1 MRPLAEMYRDQI
13 IRSVV
18 TDRPAMCY
26 PANKPEALAD
36 VCALLADGYEAKR
49 LLRAKGWGQVGM
61 SILEI
66 AQLLPCAPQRPARKK
81 KGKR

>member
-1 MRPLAEMYRDQI
+1 MTPLATMYRDKI

-18 TDRPAMCY
+18 ADRPAMCY
-26 PANKPEALAD
+26 PVHQPLALED
-36 VCALLADGYEAKR
+36 ICNLLADGAEAKR

-61 SILEI
+61 TILEI

>member
-1 MRPLAEMYRDQI
+1 MKLIAEQYRDQI

-18 TDRPAMCY
+18 PDRPALCY
-26 PANKPEALAD
+26 PVNKPEALAD
-36 VCALLADGYEAKR
+36 VCKLLADGYEAKR

-61 SILEI
+61 TVLEI
-66 AQLLPCAPQRPARKK
+66 AQLVPCAPQRPARKK

>member
-1 MRPLAEMYRDQI
+1 MKPLAEQYRDRL
-13 IRSVV
+13 IRIVV
-18 TDRPAMCY
+18 PDRPAMAY
-26 PANKPEALAD
+26 PVNDPQALAD
-36 VCALLADGYEAKR
+36 VCNVLADGAEAKR
-49 LLRAKGWGQVGM
+49 LLRARGWGAVGM

>member
-1 MRPLAEMYRDQI
+1 MKPLEEQYRDHI

-18 TDRPAMCY
+18 ADRPAMCY
-26 PANKPEALAD
+26 PVHKPLALED
-36 VCALLADGYEAKR
+36 LCSLLADGAEAKR

-61 SILEI
+61 TILEI

-81 KGKR
+81 KRR

>member
-1 MRPLAEMYRDQI
+1 MTPLAIVYQDKI

-18 TDRPAMCY
+18 ADRPAMCY
-26 PANKPEALAD
+26 QVHQPLALED
-36 VCALLADGYEAKR
+36 ICNLLADSAEAKR

-61 SILEI
+61 TVLEI

>member
-1 MRPLAEMYRDQI
+1 MKPIAEQYRDQI

-18 TDRPAMCY
+18 PDRPAMCY
-26 PANKPEALAD
+26 PVNKPEALAD
-36 VCALLADGYEAKR
+36 VCTLLADGYEARR
-49 LLRAKGWGQVGM
+49 LLRAKGWGGVGM

>member
-1 MRPLAEMYRDQI
+1 VKPIAEQYRDQI

-18 TDRPAMCY
+18 PDRPALCY
-26 PANKPEALAD
+26 PVNKPEALAD
-36 VCALLADGYEAKR
+36 VCKLLADGYEAKR

-61 SILEI
+61 TVLEI

-81 KGKR
+81 KRR

>member
-1 MRPLAEMYRDQI
+1 MSPLAIVYQDKI

-18 TDRPAMCY
+18 ADRPAMCY
-26 PANKPEALAD
+26 PVHQPLALED
-36 VCALLADGYEAKR
+36 ICNLLADGAEAKR
-49 LLRAKGWGQVGM
+49 LLRAKGWGQPGM
-61 SILEI
+61 TVLEI

>member
-1 MRPLAEMYRDQI
+1 MKPIAEQYRDQI

-18 TDRPAMCY
+18 PDRPALCY
-26 PANKPEALAD
+26 PVNKPEALAD
-36 VCALLADGYEAKR
+36 VCKLLADGYEAKR

-61 SILEI
+61 SVLEI

>member
-1 MRPLAEMYRDQI
+1 MKPISEQYRDQI

-18 TDRPAMCY
+18 PDRPAMCY
-26 PANKPEALAD
+26 PVNKPEALAD
-36 VCALLADGYEAKR
+36 VCKLLADGYEAKR
-49 LLRAKGWGQVGM
+49 LLRAKGYGAVGM
-61 SILEI
+61 TILEI

>member
-1 MRPLAEMYRDQI
+1 VTPLATMYRDKI

-18 TDRPAMCY
+18 VDRPAMCY
-26 PANKPEALAD
+26 PVRQPLALED
-36 VCALLADGYEAKR
+36 ICNLLADGAEAKR

-61 SILEI
+61 TILEI

>member
-1 MRPLAEMYRDQI
+1 MKPLAEQYRDQI

-18 TDRPAMCY
+18 ADRPAMCY
-26 PANKPEALAD
+26 PVNKPEALAD
-36 VCALLADGYEAKR
+36 VCKLLADGAEAKR

-61 SILEI
+61 NILEI

-81 KGKR
+81 KGRR